1 MADTQYKYLDESG
14 LTHYSGI
21 LRGFFVHNISVYGV
35 TGTLALSDNSIV
47 ATVSKADIDTQL
59 AAAHYVIDASYVH
72 TDNNLTAALKS
83 AIESAIQSV
92 SSDTSPVTAT
102 TTGTSVAISHDTS
115 GVTAGAKGDTT
126 AQTPTWGATFKVLSG
141 TVDAYG
147 HLTAFAEHT
156 VAIPNSTATQSS
168 DGLMSSADKTALD
181 NLVATSGNSFGIV
194 SVTDGVLTKNITAD
208 TTSDTIEISSG
219 DAIVLTADPS
229 ADSLTIAHDTY
240 GTAGTAGSTTNQTP
254 AFGGTASVPY
264 VTFNSTGHETAYGT
278 ASVTIPNSL
287 ANGASRGLVT
297 LSDATDSTSAVAS
310 GVAATPKAVKDAL
323 DAAKAYADAAA
334 AGALVYKGT
343 VTSQADLTTSYKKGW
358 YWVVGGTGATTIAG
372 HTCYPGDMI
381 IAHADYSGTVANDVD
396 IIEGNLTMTPITNT
410 EIDNVWASA
419 TAIV

>member
-59 AAAHYVIDASYVH
+59 AAAHYVIDAGYVH

-92 SSDTSPVTAT
+92 SSDTSPITAT

-181 NLVATSGNSFGIV
+181 NLVTTSGNSFGIV
-194 SVTDGVLTKNITAD
+194 KVGATDIAAD
-208 TTSDTIEISSG
+208 TTSDTLEIVAG
-219 DAIVLTADPS
+219 DAVSLTPDATNDR
-229 ADSLTIAHDTY
+229 LTIAHDTY

-278 ASVTIPNSL
+278 ANVTIPNSL

-297 LSDATDSTSAVAS
+297 LSDATDSTSAVAG

-372 HTCYPGDMI
+372 QTCYPGDMI
-381 IAHADYSGTVANDVD
+381 IAHADYSGTIANDVD